1 MVNSKAEDNREQ
13 WGSNLGFIFAA
24 IGSAV
29 GIGNIWRFPYI
40 VGTNGGGAFLVSY
53 LIVLFSF
60 GLAFMILELSIGRY
74 YQTSVL
80 SAFEKIRKRFK
91 WIGLVMVGT
100 TFVILSYYLVILG
113 WILSYLILWIATGTA
128 PSFDRYVDSHY
139 PIISFFAILGINFA
153 IISLGVRK
161 GIERLSKVGVILL
174 IALMLPLTALG
185 LSMEG
190 SDRGLEFYLTPDFG
204 KLLTPEVWSTA
215 FGQAF
220 FSLSVGMGV
229 LLVYGSYLRETR
241 SIMKS
246 SIVIIV
252 ADLVIAFLAGL
263 MIFSIVFANNLQ
275 PDQGT
280 SLVFRVMPSIFHD
293 ISGYGMMVAGSLFFF
308 LLLLAGLTSSVSM
321 FQVPVSAL
329 EDSLRVSKFK
339 SAAIVT
345 ILLAIAGLFP
355 ALSYSA
361 LAAEI
366 GNIPFFDLYDS
377 LFGTFGIAIS
387 SVIFSI
393 IATWFMDRKILLEQI
408 NLKSPIKIPNWVLTI
423 VKVLMPALIIATI
436 LTQIVPL

>member
-1 MVNSKAEDNREQ
+1 MANSKAENSREQ

-40 VGTNGGGAFLVSY
+40 VGSNGGGAFLVTY

-60 GLAFMILELSIGRY
+60 GLAFMILELAIGRY

-80 SAFEKIRKRFK
+80 STFEKIRKRFK
-91 WIGLVMVGT
+91 WIGLVMIGT

-113 WILSYLILWIATGTA
+113 WILSYFILWTTTGTA
-128 PSFDRYVDSHY
+128 PSFDEYVDSLY
-139 PIISFFAILGINFA
+139 PIISFFAVLGINFA
-153 IISLGVRK
+153 IIRLGVRK
-161 GIERLSKVGVILL
+161 GIESLSKVGVILL
-174 IALMLPLTALG
+174 IVLILPLTAVG

-190 SDRGLEFYLTPDFG
+190 SGKGLEFFLTPDFD
-204 KLLTPEVWSTA
+204 KLLNPEVWSTA

-229 LLVYGSYLRETR
+229 LLVYGSYLRKTH

-246 SIVIIV
+246 SIIIIV
-252 ADLVIAFLAGL
+252 SDLAIAFLSGL

-275 PDQGT
+275 PDHGT
-280 SLVFRVMPSIFHD
+280 SLVFRVMPSIFSD
-293 ISGYGMMVAGSLFFF
+293 LSGYGMIVGSLFFF

-329 EDSLRVSKFK
+329 EDSFRVSRFK

-345 ILLAIAGLFP
+345 ILLAVTGLFP
-355 ALSYSA
+355 ALSYSG

-387 SVIFSI
+387 GGVFSI

-408 NLKSPIKIPNWVLTI
+408 NLKSPIKLPNWVLTI
-423 VKVLMPALIIATI
+423 VKFLIPALIITTI
-436 LTQIVPL
+436 VSQIVRL

>member
-1 MVNSKAEDNREQ
+1 MVNPKVEDNREQ

-113 WILSYLILWIATGTA
+113 WILSYLILWIATGIA
-128 PSFDRYVDSHY
+128 PSFDEYVESLY

-153 IISLGVRK
+153 IIGLGVRK
-161 GIERLSKVGVILL
+161 GIESLSKVGVTLF
-174 IALMLPLTALG
+174 IALMLPLTAVG

-204 KLLTPEVWSTA
+204 KLSNPEVWSIA

-246 SIVIIV
+246 SIVIVV

-280 SLVFRVMPSIFHD
+280 YLVFRVMPSIFHD
-293 ISGYGMMVAGSLFFF
+293 MPGYGMIAGSLSFF

-329 EDSLRVSKFK
+329 EDSFRVSRFK
-339 SAAIVT
+339 SAATVT

-355 ALSYSA
+355 ALSYST
-361 LAAEI
+361 LAVEI

-377 LFGTFGIAIS
+377 LFGTFGIAS
-387 SVIFSI
+387 PVLYFQ
-393 IATWFMDRKILLEQI
+393 LLQYG
-408 NLKSPIKIPNWVLTI
+408 L
-423 VKVLMPALIIATI
+423 
-436 LTQIVPL
+436 